1 MGKKFEQGAGSQ
13 SRQCCTASNQVPSS
27 SSLLLSAMRLRRGE
41 QKHTLGG
48 GASDDG
54 RGERE
59 AGRREEGEGRATSR
73 RLKNGPLLAA
83 QRPADYVRPP
93 VRGPP
98 RQWCRTV
105 VSSYLLI
112 TPVIVR
118 ALSLSLNR
126 PDATRRRDG
135 GGCGERA
142 GGGRSIRSVKSNDDE
157 KWEEGVGSATVQWQF
172 N

>member
-1 MGKKFEQGAGSQ
+1 MTDEASERPAG
-13 SRQCCTASNQVPSS
+13 
-27 SSLLLSAMRLRRGE
+27 
-41 QKHTLGG
+41 
-48 GASDDG
+48 
-54 RGERE
+54 
-59 AGRREEGEGRATSR
+59 REEGEGRATSR

-83 QRPADYVRPP
+83 QRPADVRRPP

-118 ALSLSLNR
+118 ALSLSHSIDQMPR
-126 PDATRRRDG
+126 G

-142 GGGRSIRSVKSNDDE
+142 GGRSIRSVKSNDDE
-157 KWEEGVGSATVQWQF
+157 KWEEGVGSATVQWQWQF